1 MADPRSAASGGPGP
15 SAANR
20 PALGG
25 PALADPLDAA
35 VLAEAGRPVGLR
47 VVVVT
52 ETGSTNAD
60 VAARARAGEPAGLV
74 IAAERQSAGRGRLD
88 RSWVSPPGS
97 GLTVSLLARPAVPA
111 ARLGWVPMV
120 VGTSLVATLRSRFA
134 VPAWLKW
141 PNDVQV
147 GGDKLAGILVELIR
161 AAPGQSDASRPS
173 AQPGLVIG
181 FGLNVHTTAAELP
194 PGGTSLAVLAA
205 ATTGQA
211 GSPAATG
218 VDGGRAGRVDAAAG
232 PGEAPRRTDLLAAL
246 LTDLAGAL
254 ASFDADPAAARQEYR
269 EVCAT
274 LGRDVRVEL
283 PGGETVV
290 GVAGDVDEAGR
301 LVVDGRAFSA
311 ADVVHLRPAPTTP

>member
-1 MADPRSAASGGPGP
+1 ME
-15 SAANR
+15 
-20 PALGG
+20 G
-25 PALADPLDAA
+25 PAVADPLDAA
-35 VLAEAGRPVGLR
+35 ELAQAGRPVGLR
-47 VVVVT
+47 VVVLA

-97 GLTVSLLARPAVPA
+97 GLTVSLLARPTVPT

-147 GGDKLAGILVELIR
+147 GGDKLAGILVELVR
-161 AAPGQSDASRPS
+161 AAPGKPDAPRASP
-173 AQPGLVIG
+173 PGLVIG
-181 FGLNVHTTAAELP
+181 FGLNVRTTAAQLP

-205 ATTGQA
+205 A
-211 GSPAATG
+211 
-218 VDGGRAGRVDAAAG
+218 G
-232 PGEAPRRTDLLAAL
+232 PGEVPRRTDLLAAL
-246 LTDLAGAL
+246 LTGLAGAL
-254 ASFDADPAAARQEYR
+254 ARFDADPEAARPGYL

-290 GVAGDVDEAGR
+290 GVATDVDETGR
-301 LVVDGRAFSA
+301 LVVGGRAFSA
-311 ADVVHLRPAPTTP
+311 ADVVHLRPAPATP